1 MKKKSGKA
9 KGIKNNIE
17 PELKELGQ
25 RLRQLRI
32 ERGFTSA
39 EKFANEHGL
48 SRVSYTKAETGSNLT
63 YISLRKLLKVFKI
76 SIQEFFSAGFK

>member
-1 MKKKSGKA
+1 MKKKAEKPGQVKKA
-9 KGIKNNIE
+9 IE

-25 RLRQLRI
+25 RIRQLRI
-32 ERGFTSA
+32 AAGFTSA

-76 SIQEFFSAGFK
+76 SIQEFFSKGFD